1 MNATTIKLHK
11 RTKSALDELR
21 SENESY
27 ESVINKLIMQARN
40 KNLKNELIAAYKQLG
55 KEELDTLKEWEAASQ
70 EV

>member
-27 ESVINKLIMQARN
+27 ESVISKLIMQARN

-55 KEELDTLKEWEAASQ
+55 KEELEILNEWEAASQ